1 MEQIIQQSQTQI
13 LVPIDT
19 FEDKLYSV
27 DLVSGISECVRG
39 CLKGHCKHK
48 KAVVQKF
55 KMNNFEWNVPE
66 CARVKCFILARMEWH
81 IPFRPE
87 WNAIP
92 WLGLRN
98 MLPGFGFSP
107 PFPFF
112 TTAFLPLIVTMVS
125 RTKALILETTSHH
138 QPKIHHHSS

>member
-98 MLPGFGFSP
+98 MPGGRGVPRILFHPKSY
-107 PFPFF
+107 FF
-112 TTAFLPLIVTMVS
+112 VS
-125 RTKALILETTSHH
+125 
-138 QPKIHHHSS
+138 